1 MEVESASETTFFFK
15 FKRDKFQ
22 KKDSV
27 LVSNKAEDFQAL
39 LERLPFVYSDQ
50 EFCMACHA

>member
-27 LVSNKAEDFQAL
+27 SVSNKAEDFQAL

-50 EFCMACHA
+50 ELCMACHA